1 MKSVTEKAVMARIN
15 RKLSHQGEVLR
26 KLRGE
31 RWFTSLGQYFVVD
44 SRSNTVMDTHVGL
57 EALAREIE
65 VLSDCEE
72 IKWQLELSH

>member
-31 RWFTSLGQYFVVD
+31 RWFTSLGEYFVVD
-44 SRSNTVMDTHVGL
+44 SRSNAVIDTHVVL
-57 EALAREIE
+57 EALAREIG
-65 VLSDCEE
+65 VLNDFEGIQE
-72 IKWQLELSH
+72 AG

>member
-1 MKSVTEKAVMARIN
+1 MKAVTEKSVLARIN
-15 RKLSHQGEVLR
+15 RKLYHKGEVLR

-31 RWFTSLGQYFVVD
+31 RWFTSLGEYFVVD
-44 SRSNTVMDTHVGL
+44 LRLHAVIDTHVGL
-57 EALAREIE
+57 EALAREIG